1 MTPTQIPEPTPIL
14 TGPVPS
20 GPVPTGPVPT
30 AAIADACVR
39 LGLPLRAAPATMVPL
54 IPDAPFHGP
63 ARTITHLGSVDVL
76 LQTIDG
82 AASGSVLVIDN
93 GGRDDEACLGDLMV
107 LEAELAGFAGI
118 VVWGR
123 HRDTAQL
130 REIGLPLHSTGA
142 YSAGPRR
149 VPPAGAPMRSA
160 FLDGV
165 AVSDEDTVFADD
177 DGVLFVATSRAD
189 EVVTAAMRIVAT
201 ESAQSER
208 MRAGETL
215 RAQLDFAGYL
225 AGRDADPTLT
235 LRRHLAERGGAI
247 EV

>member
-1 MTPTQIPEPTPIL
+1 VTL
-14 TGPVPS
+14 
-20 GPVPTGPVPT
+20 
-30 AAIADACVR
+30 
-39 LGLPLRAAPATMVPL
+39 VPL

-76 LQTIDG
+76 LQTIEG
-82 AASGSVLVIDN
+82 AASGSVLVVDN

-107 LEAELAGFAGI
+107 LEAREAGFAGI

-142 YSAGPRR
+142 HPSGPRR
-149 VPPAGAPMRSA
+149 VPPVGSPMFSA
-160 FLDGV
+160 FFDGV
-165 AVSDEDTVFADD
+165 AVTNADTVAADD
-177 DGVLFVATSRAD
+177 DGVLFVATERYE
-189 EVVTAAMRIVAT
+189 EVCMVAAQIVAT
-201 ESAQSER
+201 EGAQSER
-208 MRAGETL
+208 MRRGESL

-225 AGRDADPTLT
+225 AGQAADPSLT

>member
-1 MTPTQIPEPTPIL
+1 MSQFPA
-14 TGPVPS
+14 VPL
-20 GPVPTGPVPT
+20 PT

-39 LGLPLRAAPATMVPL
+39 LGLPLRAAPVAVVPL

-76 LQTIDG
+76 LQTIEG
-82 AASGSVLVIDN
+82 AASGSVLVVDN

-107 LEAELAGFAGI
+107 LEAKEAGFVGI

-160 FLDGV
+160 FFDGI
-165 AVSDEDTVFADD
+165 AVTDTDVVVADD
-177 DGVLFVATSRAD
+177 DGVLFVASERYQ
-189 EVVTAAMRIVAT
+189 EVCETAAAIVAT
-201 ESAQSER
+201 ESTQSER
-208 MRAGETL
+208 MRAGESL

-225 AGRDADPTLT
+225 AGQARDPSLT
-235 LRRHLAERGGAI
+235 LRRYLAKRGGAI

>member
-1 MTPTQIPEPTPIL
+1 MTPL
-14 TGPVPS
+14 
-20 GPVPTGPVPT
+20 PT

-39 LGLPLRAAPATMVPL
+39 LGLELRAAPASLVPL

-63 ARTITHLGSVDVL
+63 ARPITHLGSVDVL
-76 LQTIDG
+76 LRAIEG
-82 AASGSVLVIDN
+82 AASGSVLVVDN

-107 LEAELAGFAGI
+107 LEARQAGFAGI

-149 VPPAGAPMRSA
+149 VPPAGPPMFSA
-160 FLDGV
+160 FLDGM
-165 AVSDEDTVFADD
+165 AVSEADTVVADD
-177 DGVLFVATSRAD
+177 DGVLFVATARYP
-189 EVVTAAMRIVAT
+189 EVCETAAAILAT
-201 ESAQSER
+201 EGAQSER
-208 MRAGETL
+208 MRRGESL
-215 RAQLDFAGYL
+215 REQLDFAGYL
-225 AGRDADPTLT
+225 AAQAADPTVT
-235 LRRHLAERGGAI
+235 LRRHLAQRGGAI

>member
-1 MTPTQIPEPTPIL
+1 L
-14 TGPVPS
+14 TLSAAAPL
-20 GPVPTGPVPT
+20 PT

-39 LGLPLRAAPATMVPL
+39 LGLPLRAAPVTVVPL
-54 IPDAPFHGP
+54 IPGAPFHGP

-76 LQTIDG
+76 LRSIDG
-82 AASGSVLVIDN
+82 AASGSVLVVDN

-107 LEAELAGFAGI
+107 LEAKGAGFAGI

-130 REIGLPLHSTGA
+130 REIGLPVHSTGA

-149 VPPAGAPMRSA
+149 VPPAGAPMFSA
-160 FLDGV
+160 FVDGV
-165 AVSDEDTVFADD
+165 AVTDADTVVADD
-177 DGVLFVATSRAD
+177 DGVLFVTTDRYE
-189 EVVTAAMRIVAT
+189 EVCGMAAQIVAT
-201 ESAQSER
+201 EGAQSER
-208 MRAGETL
+208 MRRGESL
-215 RAQLDFAGYL
+215 RDQLDFADYL
-225 AGRDADPTLT
+225 TRQAVDPSLT

>member
-1 MTPTQIPEPTPIL
+1 LTPLPAAPL
-14 TGPVPS
+14 
-20 GPVPTGPVPT
+20 PT

-39 LGLPLRAAPATMVPL
+39 LGLPLRAAPVTVVPL
-54 IPDAPFHGP
+54 LPGAPFHGP

-107 LEAELAGFAGI
+107 LEAREAGLAGI

-149 VPPAGAPMRSA
+149 VPPAGSPMFSA
-160 FLDGV
+160 FFDGV
-165 AVSDEDTVFADD
+165 TVTNADTVVADD
-177 DGVLFVATSRAD
+177 DGVLFVATERYE
-189 EVVTAAMRIVAT
+189 EVCAVAAQIVET
-201 ESAQSER
+201 EGAQSER
-208 MRAGETL
+208 MRRGESL

-225 AGRDADPTLT
+225 AGQAADPSLT
-235 LRRHLAERGGAI
+235 LRRYLSERGGAI

>member
-1 MTPTQIPEPTPIL
+1 L
-14 TGPVPS
+14 TLL
-20 GPVPTGPVPT
+20 PT

-39 LGLPLRAAPATMVPL
+39 LGLPLRAAPVTVVPL
-54 IPDAPFHGP
+54 IPGAPFHGP

-76 LQTIDG
+76 LQSIDG
-82 AASGSVLVIDN
+82 AASGSVLVVDN

-107 LEAELAGFAGI
+107 LEAREAGFAGI

-149 VPPAGAPMRSA
+149 VPPAGTAMFSA
-160 FLDGV
+160 FVDGV
-165 AVSDEDTVFADD
+165 AVTNADTVVADD
-177 DGVLFVATSRAD
+177 DGVLFVATERYE
-189 EVVTAAMRIVAT
+189 EVCATAAQIVAT
-201 ESAQSER
+201 EGAQSER
-208 MRAGETL
+208 MRQGESL
-215 RAQLDFAGYL
+215 RAQFDFADYV
-225 AGRDADPTLT
+225 ARQAVDPSLT